1 MSSSDNLGEPPSGPI
16 IDAPYSDV
24 HAPQSLQSI
33 AEAPIADNQD
43 NARTTRGDTARSSA
57 FTRGSTSPVKQQDAT
72 TRRSSSVITGSV
84 SQQPPPP
91 ASFSLHPGEEVSN
104 AAAAAAG
111 EQEQEQ
117 EEAPAIVRRKSVKV
131 TDEVEP
137 LPCVCE
143 RPFADD
149 QDVNKLGRVGCA
161 GCERTLI
168 GSGAL
173 CGFCFGQFFFHQ
185 CPFMGCVVGNWDGMG
200 SRSFKLHMVLFLLH
214 MLLLFW
220 HERMTASIVLGTDPA
235 FVLMHSVTGNGRLKF
250 LDPSI
255 EVQEQAKEEE
265 EDEEVTMAQVMQV
278 EDFTFGNECE
288 AVTNPEAAKK
298 AEAETAMKKS
308 SQSEQ
313 KGKAEAGAEA
323 TEAEAAQ
330 ESEEGKAQA
339 EGGAEDATGAS
350 ASAPG
355 PAPAFLEVEAK
366 GVDVGAEGVD
376 VGASAAKWSSGGK
389 SNWLAGKGRQ
399 ELESEL
405 EHVEE
410 SDEADEEVDSPHHW
424 PAFAEVG
431 GGAAKTFVERGA
443 SEDEDAGKE
452 NSNKPAAEAAN
463 PNQPVAVVYQ
473 EI

>member
-57 FTRGSTSPVKQQDAT
+57 FTRGSTSP
-72 TRRSSSVITGSV
+72 
-84 SQQPPPP
+84 
-91 ASFSLHPGEEVSN
+91 
-104 AAAAAAG
+104 
-111 EQEQEQ
+111 
-117 EEAPAIVRRKSVKV
+117 
-131 TDEVEP
+131 
-137 LPCVCE
+137 
-143 RPFADD
+143 
-149 QDVNKLGRVGCA
+149 DVNKLGRVGCA

-200 SRSFKLHMVLFLLH
+200 SRSFKLHMQEPPL
-214 MLLLFW
+214 
-220 HERMTASIVLGTDPA
+220 SSCVLGTDPA